1 MVNVDV
7 LCLVGHFL
15 FVVVL
20 FDKNI
25 LFVIAVV
32 SDSLLISGP
41 CVIDF
46 DVATDI
52 CFFKNIWTSSC
63 KLFIQLFY
71 DNWYRVQKFIF
82 IHA

>member
-32 SDSLLISGP
+32 SDSLLMYLWAM
-41 CVIDF
+41 F
-46 DVATDI
+46 HR
-52 CFFKNIWTSSC
+52 
-63 KLFIQLFY
+63 L
-71 DNWYRVQKFIF
+71 
-82 IHA
+82 